1 MNSPRYLLLATFVAG
16 TLAGAALLGRLRP
29 SHAPHDEAATP
40 ATAAGPSMASSS
52 SSSSS
57 ARKVRFYQ
65 SPMHPWIQSDQ
76 PGRCTICGMELTPV
90 YEGDAGAALD
100 GPAIVLGT
108 NAIQLIHLETAEVAT
123 GPLERTLRLSG
134 TVDDDDTRHRVVSAP
149 VAGRIERLAVNQVGQ
164 EIRAGQP
171 LLTLYSPTLLTAERE
186 YVALL
191 RQPPPSEASGAMAP
205 ILASARQRL
214 LQMGLTT
221 GQVEALKDKPAD
233 AITSDLLARAD
244 GTVVLKQVYEGQYV
258 AEGERLFETA
268 DFSTMWVQLTA
279 YEADRAWLAV
289 GQEARITTP
298 SWDGGVVTGRVSFID
313 PNYDPMTR
321 SSRVRVEVPN
331 PIGQARDGQR
341 RRLLHRVTAV
351 GEIAHADTAR
361 VVPRS
366 ALLWNG
372 RQAVAYRSLGGGAFE
387 RRTVRVG
394 RIGDRSAEILE
405 GLEDGDRI
413 VSQAAF
419 LIDAQAQI
427 RGGPGG
433 LAGSGETGSSG
444 NPPAAPKPRPPTPEA
459 LAAFLRLAAELSE
472 ALAADRLPDFQA
484 KVSGFAGR
492 LAAVRQWAEDGPP
505 PAPEAVRRA
514 LATLHAPPD
523 GFAPA
528 SLAEARRWFLDPSR
542 PMVDL
547 ARAARRQGWDT
558 GVRAFECP
566 MVDRAIPSA
575 PKRAGWLQLGGPVR
589 NPYFGAEM
597 LDCGL
602 ELKETP

>member
-1 MNSPRYLLLATFVAG
+1 MNSQRFLFLVTFVAG
-16 TLAGAALLGRLRP
+16 ALAGAGLLGRLRP
-29 SHAPHDEAATP
+29 SHPPHGNGGNPETTAGASAAT
-40 ATAAGPSMASSS
+40 
-52 SSSSS
+52 
-57 ARKVRFYQ
+57 RKIRFYQ

-90 YEGDAGAALD
+90 YEGDAGAAMD
-100 GPAIVLGT
+100 GAAIVLGT
-108 NAIQLIHLETAEVAT
+108 NAIQLIHLETAEVT
-123 GPLERTLRLSG
+123 RGPLERSLRLSG
-134 TVDDDDTRHRVVSAP
+134 TIDDDDTRHRVVSAQ
-149 VAGRIERLAVNQVGQ
+149 VAGRIERLAVNRVGQ
-164 EIRAGQP
+164 EIRAGDP
-171 LLTLYSPTLLTAERE
+171 LLTLYSPSLLTAERE

-191 RQPPPSEASGAMAP
+191 RQASPSEASGTMAS

-214 LQMGLTT
+214 LQMGLTP

-258 AEGERLFETA
+258 TEGERLFETA

-321 SSRVRVEVPN
+321 SARVRVEVPN
-331 PIGQARDGQR
+331 PVEQARDGQR

-351 GEIAHADTAR
+351 AEIAHADTAR

-366 ALLWNG
+366 ALLWDG

-405 GLEDGDRI
+405 GLEDGDRV

-427 RGGPGG
+427 RGGTGG
-433 LAGSGETGSSG
+433 GVT
-444 NPPAAPKPRPPTPEA
+444 PPAAPAGRTPAPEA
-459 LAAFLRLAAELSE
+459 LASFLRLSAELSE
-472 ALAADRLPDFQA
+472 ALAADRLPDFRAQ
-484 KVSGFAGR
+484 VPGFADR
-492 LAAVRQWAEDGPP
+492 LASLQRWAADPAQSAPDALRKPLPLLAAP
-505 PAPEAVRRA
+505 PA
-514 LATLHAPPD
+514 
-523 GFAPA
+523 GA
-528 SLAEARRWFLDPSR
+528 SMTTLAEARRWFLDQSR
-542 PMVDL
+542 PLLDL

-575 PKRAGWLQLGGPVR
+575 PKRAGWLQLGGTVR
-589 NPYFGAEM
+589 NPFFGAEM

-602 ELKETP
+602 ELKDTP

>member
-1 MNSPRYLLLATFVAG
+1 MNSQRLLVLAAFVAG
-16 TLAGAALLGRLRP
+16 VLAGYGLLGRLDRRADSAASPDP
-29 SHAPHDEAATP
+29 SVAAP
-40 ATAAGPSMASSS
+40 GAS
-52 SSSSS
+52 
-57 ARKVRFYQ
+57 AQRKIRFYQ
-65 SPMHPWIQSDQ
+65 SPMHPWIQSDK

-90 YEGDAGAALD
+90 YEGEAGASVD
-100 GPAIVLGT
+100 GPALVLGT
-108 NAIQLIHLETAEVAT
+108 NAIQLIHLETAEVAR

-134 TVDDDDTRHRVVSAP
+134 TIDDNDVRHRVVSAQ
-149 VAGRIERLAVNQVGQ
+149 VAGRVEHLAVNQIGQ
-164 EIRAGQP
+164 EVRAGQP

-191 RQPPPSEASGAMAP
+191 RQANPSQAAAPMEP

-214 LQMGLTT
+214 LQMGLIPA
-221 GQVEALKDKPAD
+221 QIDALKDKPSD
-233 AITSDLLARAD
+233 AITSELLARAD

-268 DFSTMWVQLTA
+268 DFSTMWIQLTA

-321 SSRVRVEVPN
+321 SSRVRVEVAN
-331 PIGQARDGQR
+331 PVEETRDGRR
-341 RRLLHRVTAV
+341 RRLLHRVTATA
-351 GEIAHADTAR
+351 EILRTDTALT
-361 VVPRS
+361 VPRS
-366 ALLWNG
+366 ALLWDG
-372 RQAVAYRSLGGGAFE
+372 RQAIAYRSLGGGAFE

-394 RIGDRSAEILE
+394 RVGDRAAEILG
-405 GLEDGDRI
+405 GLEAGERV

-427 RGGPGG
+427 RGGSGAGETSGQAAAIPAPGG
-433 LAGSGETGSSG
+433 LS
-444 NPPAAPKPRPPTPEA
+444 PAPEA
-459 LAAFLRLAAELSE
+459 VGSFLRLAAELSE
-472 ALAADRLPDFQA
+472 ALAADRLADFVA
-484 KVSGFAGR
+484 KVPRFGEALGALR
-492 LAAVRQWAEDGPP
+492 RWTEA
-505 PAPEAVRRA
+505 PARPGSESLGTA
-514 LATLHAPPD
+514 LASLTAPAE

-528 SLAEARRWFLDPSR
+528 TLAEARRWFLEQSR
-542 PMVDL
+542 PMLEL

-575 PKRAGWLQLGGPVR
+575 PKRAGWLQLGGTVR
-589 NPYFGAEM
+589 NPFFGAEM

>member
-1 MNSPRYLLLATFVAG
+1 MNSPRFLLLATFVAG
-16 TLAGAALLGRLRP
+16 ALAGAALLGRLRP
-29 SHAPHDEAATP
+29 SHAPHGEPGTP
-40 ATAAGPSMASSS
+40 APAAGPSMASSS
-52 SSSSS
+52 SSSAS

-100 GPAIVLGT
+100 GPGIVLGT
-108 NAIQLIHLETAEVAT
+108 NAIQLIHLETTEVAP

-134 TVDDDDTRHRVVSAP
+134 TVDDDDTRHRVVSAQ

-191 RQPPPSEASGAMAP
+191 RQATPSEASGAMAP

-214 LQMGLTT
+214 LQMGLTP

-244 GTVVLKQVYEGQYV
+244 GAVVLKQVYEGQYV

-289 GQEARITTP
+289 GQPVRITTP

-321 SSRVRVEVPN
+321 SARVRVEVPN
-331 PIGQARDGQR
+331 PVEDLRDGRR
-341 RRLLHRVTAV
+341 RRLLHRVTATA
-351 GEIAHADTAR
+351 EITHTDTAL
-361 VVPRS
+361 VVPRG
-366 ALLWNG
+366 ALLWDG

-387 RRTVRVG
+387 RCPVRLG
-394 RIGDRSAEILE
+394 RIGDRAAEVLA
-405 GLEDGDRI
+405 GLASGDRV

-433 LAGSGETGSSG
+433 GTAGGGA
-444 NPPAAPKPRPPTPEA
+444 PAAAPEPRTPAPEA
-459 LAAFLRLAAELSE
+459 LASFLRLSAELSE

-514 LATLHAPPD
+514 LATLQAPPD

-542 PMVDL
+542 PMLDL
-547 ARAARRQGWDT
+547 VRAARRHGWDT

-589 NPYFGAEM
+589 NPFFGAEM

>member
-1 MNSPRYLLLATFVAG
+1 M
-16 TLAGAALLGRLRP
+16 AA
-29 SHAPHDEAATP
+29 A
-40 ATAAGPSMASSS
+40 ASSS
-52 SSSSS
+52 SAS

-100 GPAIVLGT
+100 GTAIVLGT
-108 NAIQLIHLETAEVAT
+108 NAIQLIHLETAEVAP

-134 TVDDDDTRHRVVSAP
+134 TVDDDDTRHRVVSAQ

-191 RQPPPSEASGAMAP
+191 RQATPSEASGAMAP

-214 LQMGLTT
+214 LQMGLTP

-244 GTVVLKQVYEGQYV
+244 GAVVLKQVYEGQYV

-289 GQEARITTP
+289 GQPVRITTP

-331 PIGQARDGQR
+331 PVEDLRDGRR
-341 RRLLHRVTAV
+341 RRLLHRVTATA
-351 GEIAHADTAR
+351 EITHTDTAL

-366 ALLWNG
+366 ALLWDG

-387 RRTVRVG
+387 RCPVRLG
-394 RIGDRSAEILE
+394 RIGDRSAEVLA
-405 GLEDGDRI
+405 GLASGDRV

-419 LIDAQAQI
+419 LIDAQAQV

-433 LAGSGETGSSG
+433 GTAGGGS
-444 NPPAAPKPRPPTPEA
+444 PAANPEPWTPAPEA
-459 LAAFLRLAAELSE
+459 LASFLRLSAELSE

-514 LATLHAPPD
+514 LATLRAPPD

-542 PMVDL
+542 PMLDL
-547 ARAARRQGWDT
+547 VRAARRHGWDT
-558 GVRAFECP
+558 GVRAFEWP

-575 PKRAGWLQLGGPVR
+575 PKRAAWLQLNGSVR
-589 NPYFGAEM
+589 NPFFGAEM

>member
-1 MNSPRYLLLATFVAG
+1 MNSQRFLFLVTFVAG
-16 TLAGAALLGRLRP
+16 ALAGAGLLGRLRP
-29 SHAPHDEAATP
+29 SHPPHGNGGNPETTAGASAAT
-40 ATAAGPSMASSS
+40 
-52 SSSSS
+52 
-57 ARKVRFYQ
+57 RKIRFYQ

-90 YEGDAGAALD
+90 YEGDAGAAVD
-100 GPAIVLGT
+100 GAAIVLGT
-108 NAIQLIHLETAEVAT
+108 NAIQLIHLETAEVT
-123 GPLERTLRLSG
+123 RGPLERSLRLSG
-134 TVDDDDTRHRVVSAP
+134 TIDDDDTRHRVVSAQ
-149 VAGRIERLAVNQVGQ
+149 VAGRIERLAVNRVGQ
-164 EIRAGQP
+164 EIRAGDP
-171 LLTLYSPTLLTAERE
+171 LLTLYSPSLLTAERE

-191 RQPPPSEASGAMAP
+191 RQASPSEASGTMAS

-214 LQMGLTT
+214 LQMGLTP

-258 AEGERLFETA
+258 TEGERLFETA

-321 SSRVRVEVPN
+321 SARVRVEVPN
-331 PIGQARDGQR
+331 PVEQARDGQR

-351 GEIAHADTAR
+351 AEIAHADTAR

-366 ALLWNG
+366 ALLWDG

-405 GLEDGDRI
+405 GLEDGDRV

-427 RGGPGG
+427 RGGTGG
-433 LAGSGETGSSG
+433 GVT
-444 NPPAAPKPRPPTPEA
+444 PPAAPAGRTPAPEA
-459 LAAFLRLAAELSE
+459 LASFLRLSAELSE
-472 ALAADRLPDFQA
+472 ALAADRLPDFRAQ
-484 KVSGFAGR
+484 VPGFADR
-492 LAAVRQWAEDGPP
+492 LASLQRWAADPAQSAPEDLRKPLPLLAAP
-505 PAPEAVRRA
+505 PA
-514 LATLHAPPD
+514 
-523 GFAPA
+523 GA
-528 SLAEARRWFLDPSR
+528 SMTTLAEARRWFLDQSR
-542 PMVDL
+542 PLLDL

-575 PKRAGWLQLGGPVR
+575 PKRAGWLQLGGTVR
-589 NPYFGAEM
+589 NPFFGAEM

-602 ELKETP
+602 ELKDTP

>member
-1 MNSPRYLLLATFVAG
+1 MNSQRFLLLATFVAG
-16 TLAGAALLGRLRP
+16 ALAGAGLLGRLRP
-29 SHAPHDEAATP
+29 SHPPHGDGGKPEITAEASAT
-40 ATAAGPSMASSS
+40 T
-52 SSSSS
+52 
-57 ARKVRFYQ
+57 RKIRFYQ

-108 NAIQLIHLETAEVAT
+108 NAIQLIHLETAEVT
-123 GPLERTLRLSG
+123 RGPLERTLRLSG
-134 TVDDDDTRHRVVSAP
+134 TIDDDDTRHRVVSAQ
-149 VAGRIERLAVNQVGQ
+149 VAGRIERLAVNRVGQ
-164 EIRAGQP
+164 EIRAGDP
-171 LLTLYSPTLLTAERE
+171 LLTLYSPSLLTAERE

-191 RQPPPSEASGAMAP
+191 RQASPSEASGTMAP

-214 LQMGLTT
+214 LQMGLTP

-331 PIGQARDGQR
+331 PIGQARDGHR

-351 GEIAHADTAR
+351 GEIGHADTAR

-366 ALLWNG
+366 ALLWDG

-405 GLEDGDRI
+405 GLEDGDRV

-433 LAGSGETGSSG
+433 LAGSGETGGSG
-444 NPPAAPKPRPPTPEA
+444 NPPAAPKPRTQAPEA
-459 LAAFLRLAAELSE
+459 LAAFLRLSAELSE
-472 ALAADRLPDFQA
+472 ALAADRLRDFQGQA
-484 KVSGFAGR
+484 TGFAQR
-492 LAAVRQWAEDGPP
+492 LAALRRWADDPASSAPDALRKPLPAFTAPP
-505 PAPEAVRRA
+505 EGSS
-514 LATLHAPPD
+514 LAT
-523 GFAPA
+523 
-528 SLAEARRWFLDPSR
+528 LAEARRWFLDQSR
-542 PMVDL
+542 PMLDL

-589 NPYFGAEM
+589 NPFFGAEM

>member
-1 MNSPRYLLLATFVAG
+1 MNSQRFLFLVTFVAG
-16 TLAGAALLGRLRP
+16 ALAGAGLLGRLRP
-29 SHAPHDEAATP
+29 SHPPHGNGGNPETTAGASAAT
-40 ATAAGPSMASSS
+40 
-52 SSSSS
+52 
-57 ARKVRFYQ
+57 RKIRFYQ

-90 YEGDAGAALD
+90 YEGDAGAAVD
-100 GPAIVLGT
+100 GAAIVLGT
-108 NAIQLIHLETAEVAT
+108 NAIQLIHLETAEVT
-123 GPLERTLRLSG
+123 RGPLERSLRLSG
-134 TVDDDDTRHRVVSAP
+134 TIDDDDTRHRVVSAQ
-149 VAGRIERLAVNQVGQ
+149 VAGRIERLAVNRVGQ
-164 EIRAGQP
+164 EIRAGDP
-171 LLTLYSPTLLTAERE
+171 LLTLYSPSLLTAERE

-191 RQPPPSEASGAMAP
+191 RQASPSEASGTMAS

-214 LQMGLTT
+214 LQMGLTP

-258 AEGERLFETA
+258 TEGERLFETA

-321 SSRVRVEVPN
+321 SARVRVEVPN
-331 PIGQARDGQR
+331 PVEQARDGQR

-351 GEIAHADTAR
+351 AEIAHADTAR

-366 ALLWNG
+366 ALLWDG

-405 GLEDGDRI
+405 GLEDGDRV

-427 RGGPGG
+427 RGGTGG
-433 LAGSGETGSSG
+433 GVT
-444 NPPAAPKPRPPTPEA
+444 PPAAPAGRTPAPEA
-459 LAAFLRLAAELSE
+459 LASFLRLSAELSE
-472 ALAADRLPDFQA
+472 ALAADRLPDFRAQ
-484 KVSGFAGR
+484 VPGFADR
-492 LAAVRQWAEDGPP
+492 LASLQRWAADPAQS
-505 PAPEAVRRA
+505 APEALRKPLPL
-514 LATLHAPPD
+514 LAAPPA
-523 GFAPA
+523 GAA
-528 SLAEARRWFLDPSR
+528 MATLAEARRWFLDQSR
-542 PMVDL
+542 PLLDL

-575 PKRAGWLQLGGPVR
+575 PKRAGWLQLGGTVR
-589 NPYFGAEM
+589 NPFFGAEM

-602 ELKETP
+602 ELKDTP

>member
-1 MNSPRYLLLATFVAG
+1 MNSQRTLLLVTFVAG
-16 TLAGAALLGRLRP
+16 ALAGAGLLDRLRP
-29 SHAPHDEAATP
+29 SHPTHGDAGKPETTAGASAT
-40 ATAAGPSMASSS
+40 T
-52 SSSSS
+52 
-57 ARKVRFYQ
+57 RKIRFYQ

-108 NAIQLIHLETAEVAT
+108 NAIQLIHLETAEVT
-123 GPLERTLRLSG
+123 RGPLERTLRLSG
-134 TVDDDDTRHRVVSAP
+134 TIDDDDTRHRVVSAQ
-149 VAGRIERLAVNQVGQ
+149 VAGRIERLAVNRVGQ
-164 EIRAGQP
+164 EIRAGEP
-171 LLTLYSPTLLTAERE
+171 LLTLYSPSLLTAERE

-191 RQPPPSEASGAMAP
+191 RQASPSEASGTMAP

-214 LQMGLTT
+214 LQMGLTP
-221 GQVEALKDKPAD
+221 GQVETLKDKPTD

-366 ALLWNG
+366 ALLWDG

-387 RRTVRVG
+387 RRSVRVG

-405 GLEDGDRI
+405 GLEDGDRV

-444 NPPAAPKPRPPTPEA
+444 NPPAAPKPRTPAPES
-459 LAAFLRLAAELSE
+459 LAAFLRLSAELSE
-472 ALAADRLPDFQA
+472 ALAADRLPDFQGQA
-484 KVSGFAGR
+484 TGFAQR
-492 LAAVRQWAEDGPP
+492 LAAVRHWAEDPASSAPDALRKPLPAFTAPP
-505 PAPEAVRRA
+505 EGSP
-514 LATLHAPPD
+514 LAT
-523 GFAPA
+523 
-528 SLAEARRWFLDPSR
+528 LAEARRWFLDQSR
-542 PMVDL
+542 PMLDL

-589 NPYFGAEM
+589 NPFFGAEM

>member
-1 MNSPRYLLLATFVAG
+1 MNAQRFLFLVTFVAG
-16 TLAGAALLGRLRP
+16 ALAGAGLLGRLRP
-29 SHAPHDEAATP
+29 SHPPHGKGGNPETTAGASAAT
-40 ATAAGPSMASSS
+40 
-52 SSSSS
+52 
-57 ARKVRFYQ
+57 RKIRFYQ

-90 YEGDAGAALD
+90 YEGDAGAAMD
-100 GPAIVLGT
+100 GAAIVLGT
-108 NAIQLIHLETAEVAT
+108 NAIQLIHLETAEVT
-123 GPLERTLRLSG
+123 RGPLERSLRLSG
-134 TVDDDDTRHRVVSAP
+134 TIDDDDTRHRVVSAQ
-149 VAGRIERLAVNQVGQ
+149 VAGRIERLAVNRVGQ
-164 EIRAGQP
+164 EIRAGEP
-171 LLTLYSPTLLTAERE
+171 LLTLYSPSLLTAERE

-191 RQPPPSEASGAMAP
+191 RQASPSEASGTMAS

-214 LQMGLTT
+214 LQMGLTP

-258 AEGERLFETA
+258 TEGERLFETA

-321 SSRVRVEVPN
+321 SARVRVEVPN
-331 PIGQARDGQR
+331 PVEQARDGRR

-351 GEIAHADTAR
+351 AEIAHADTAL

-366 ALLWNG
+366 ALLWDG

-405 GLEDGDRI
+405 GLEDGDRV

-427 RGGPGG
+427 RGGTGG
-433 LAGSGETGSSG
+433 GVT
-444 NPPAAPKPRPPTPEA
+444 PPAAPAGRTPAPEA
-459 LAAFLRLAAELSE
+459 LASFLRLSAELSE
-472 ALAADRLPDFQA
+472 ALAADRLPDFRAQ
-484 KVSGFAGR
+484 VPGFADR
-492 LAAVRQWAEDGPP
+492 LASLQRWAADPAQSAPDALRKPLPLLAAP
-505 PAPEAVRRA
+505 PA
-514 LATLHAPPD
+514 
-523 GFAPA
+523 GA
-528 SLAEARRWFLDPSR
+528 SMTTLAEARRWFLDQSR
-542 PMVDL
+542 PLLDL

-575 PKRAGWLQLGGPVR
+575 PKRAGWLQLGGTVR
-589 NPYFGAEM
+589 NPFFGAEM

-602 ELKETP
+602 ELKDTP